1 MKFIFSLAIFLL
13 FGQIFAWFGHHHCGF
28 RGCRRRFCDWNGC
41 GNDFGYGFGRRND
54 FGYGLGRNF
63 APNYENNIANSNSNS
78 IAINTGDGGNAI
90 ATSRSDAINAR
101 L

>member
-13 FGQIFAWFGHHHCGF
+13 FGQIFAWFGNHCGF
-28 RGCRRRFCDWNGC
+28 RGCHRRRFCRWEGC
-41 GNDFGYGFGRRND
+41 GNDFGYGY
-54 FGYGLGRNF
+54 GYNF
-63 APNYENNIANSNSNS
+63 APRYENNIANSNSNS